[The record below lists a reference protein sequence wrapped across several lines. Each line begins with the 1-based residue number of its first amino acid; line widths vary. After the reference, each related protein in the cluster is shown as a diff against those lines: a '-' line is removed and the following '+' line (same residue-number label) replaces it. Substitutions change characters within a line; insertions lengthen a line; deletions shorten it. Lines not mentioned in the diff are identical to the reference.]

1 MRFLKWTDFA
11 RFIFDLEQKGK
22 CFVSTQKYSVN
33 QHLIESLLNWVKSG
47 EIAIPEI
54 QRPFVWE
61 AAQVR
66 DLLDS
71 LYKGYPV
78 GYIIVWKNPNVKLKD
93 GSFSQGKKVLIDGQQ
108 RVTALSAALIGQAV
122 VNKEYKQVRIRIAFN
137 PQDER
142 FEVTTPIIEKDKAW
156 ISDIVPV
163 MQGEISL
170 LKLIRHYTDTNP
182 GMDEDQL
189 EGVLSR
195 LMGITKKQ
203 IGMIE
208 LDADLDIET
217 VTEIFIRINREGV
230 TLSQADFAMSKIAAN
245 ESYGGNYLR
254 KAIDY
259 FCHLA
264 VAPEFYNH
272 IESNDPE
279 FAKTEYFQA
288 MRWLRNENDD
298 LYDPS
303 YTDMLRVAFTSQFSR
318 GKLADLVGLLS
329 GRNFE
334 TRTYEADIEEASYA
348 KLKHGVM
355 QFMNETHFKR
365 FLMIIK
371 SAGYV
376 VNKLI
381 RAQAPLNFAYIL
393 YLKLRAENYDQN
405 TIEHY
410 VRRWFVLTALT
421 GRYSGS
427 PETRFDYDI
436 KQIDTQNFG
445 SYLASIEEAELSDA
459 FWNIGLVHLLTTSNS
474 AHPAFNAFLA
484 AQAVNNDK
492 GFLSKQITVRSLLEH
507 KGDIHHIF
515 PKNYLKKKFNLARG
529 QYNQVANY
537 VYTQS
542 EINIAIADKPP
553 SDYMA
558 TVVAQC
564 HSEKPILGGIQSMA
578 ELRAD
583 LAANAIPE
591 ILIEAEECDYQS
603 FLAERRKLM
612 AEKIKHYYF
621 AL

>member
-1 MRFLKWTDFA
+1 MSL
-11 RFIFDLEQKGK
+11 
-22 CFVSTQKYSVN
+22 QKYSVN
-33 QHLIESLLNWVKSG
+33 QHLIESLLTWVKSG

-54 QRPFVWE
+54 QRPFVWD

-93 GSFSQGKKVLIDGQQ
+93 GSFSQGKKILIDGQQ
-108 RVTALSAALIGQAV
+108 RVTALSAALIGQSV

-137 PQDER
+137 PKEER
-142 FEVTTPIIEKDKAW
+142 FEVTTPIIERDKAW
-156 ISDIVPV
+156 ISDVVPI

-170 LKLIRHYTDTNP
+170 LKMIRQYNEANP
-182 GMDEDQL
+182 EVDEDKLESVISQL
-189 EGVLSR
+189 T
-195 LMGITKKQ
+195 GITKKQ

-230 TLSQADFAMSKIAAN
+230 TLSQADFVMSKIASN
-245 ESYGGNYLR
+245 ETYGGNQLR

-264 VAPEFYNH
+264 VAPGFYNH
-272 IESNDPE
+272 ISNNDPE
-279 FAKTEYFQA
+279 FAKTDYFKA

-298 LYDPS
+298 LYEPS

-334 TRTYEADIEEASYA
+334 TRTYEQDIEEASYD

-365 FLMIIK
+365 FIMIIK

-381 RAQAPLNFAYIL
+381 RAQAPLNFCYIL
-393 YLKLRAENYDQN
+393 YLKLRAEKYDQN
-405 TIEHY
+405 KIEHY
-410 VRRWFVLTALT
+410 VRRWFVLTSLT
-421 GRYSGS
+421 GRYSS
-427 PETRFDYDI
+427 SQETRFDYDI
-436 KQIDTQNFG
+436 KQIDAQDFG
-445 SYLASIEEAELSDA
+445 DFLASIEAAELSEA
-459 FWNIGLVHLLTTSNS
+459 FWNVGLVQLLTTSNS
-474 AHPAFNAFLA
+474 THPAFNAFLA
-484 AQAVNNDK
+484 AQSVSNDK
-492 GFLSKQITVRSLLEH
+492 GFLSKQITVKSLLEH
-507 KGDIHHIF
+507 RGDIHHIF
-515 PKNYLKKKFNLARG
+515 PKNYLKKTFNLTRG

-553 SDYMA
+553 ADYMKII
-558 TVVAQC
+558 VDQC
-564 HSEKPILGGIQSMA
+564 QTGKLLLGGIETMD
-578 ELRAD
+578 ELKAD
-583 LAANAIPE
+583 LSANSIPE
-591 ILIEAEECDYQS
+591 NLYLKQDYDYQY
-603 FLAERRKLM
+603 FLSERRNLM
-612 AEKIKHYYF
+612 AAKIKQYYF
-621 AL
+621 SL